1 MPASATTG
9 ARKHDASGVGAWP
22 NRAWAAAD
30 PAEYDPAMHR
40 LRAPR
45 STAPGSTTPGST
57 APERVGRAALLSA
70 LLPALLAL
78 ATLPLPAA
86 ATTIR
91 EIPPPA
97 AVAPAPASAV
107 TQVIPGSV
115 NRTSLAIRA
124 EYDVDARLGVAT
136 RSLRGRVTI
145 TARNDSGG
153 GIDRLELNTVMGPLG
168 ALHLGFVTVDGTAV
182 AASIDDQTIIVPL
195 GGVLPADAT
204 AVVVVPFSA
213 TLRSTTTGSNWLFTR
228 ANGIVDLYRWIP
240 WVSRRT
246 PFARPNH
253 GDPFVTP
260 VSPRATL
267 RLRTDARLRVVSTGD
282 RTAISANG
290 LDMTFTAVNVRDI
303 AVAAA
308 ADYRTA
314 QVLVGD
320 TVVRVAARPGF
331 PAAAAMRAARAA
343 VAKLEARLGPYP
355 YRVLQIVQTA
365 GGYGME
371 GPGVAWIP
379 TGVGTASLAYLV
391 THEVAHQ
398 WFYGLV
404 GSDQAREPFADEAP
418 ADFVTRDILGM
429 RRASRCAAAD
439 LDRTIY
445 RYSNACYYEI
455 VYIQGGN
462 LLAAARTKMG
472 SAAFWAAIR
481 GYLADNRWG
490 LVHARTLLDALDAAT
505 ARDLRAWWDH
515 RFPRLY

>member
-1 MPASATTG
+1 MPAA
-9 ARKHDASGVGAWP
+9 
-22 NRAWAAAD
+22 
-30 PAEYDPAMHR
+30 
-40 LRAPR
+40 
-45 STAPGSTTPGST
+45 
-57 APERVGRAALLSA
+57 
-70 LLPALLAL
+70 LPAGLLAAILAL
-78 ATLPLPAA
+78 AILPLPAA
-86 ATTIR
+86 AAAVHDGT
-91 EIPPPA
+91 PSA
-97 AVAPAPASAV
+97 AVAFAPAM
-107 TQVIPGSV
+107 TQVVPGSV

-124 EYDVDARLGVAT
+124 EYAVDARLGVAA

-168 ALHLGFVTVDGTAV
+168 ALRLGTVTVDGTAV
-182 AASIDDQTIIVPL
+182 AARLDDQTISVPL

-246 PFARPNH
+246 PFTRPNH

-282 RTAISANG
+282 RTAISADG
-290 LDMTFTAVNVRDI
+290 LDMTFTATNVRDVV
-303 AVAAA
+303 VAAA
-308 ADYRTA
+308 ADYRTT

-331 PAAAAMRAARAA
+331 PAAAVMRAAKVA

-355 YRVLQIVQTA
+355 YRVLRIVQTA
-365 GGYGME
+365 GGFGME

-379 TGVGTASLAYLV
+379 TGVGTANLAYLV
-391 THEVAHQ
+391 THEIAHQ

-418 ADFVTRDILGM
+418 TDFVTRDILHM
-429 RRASRCAAAD
+429 RRASRCTAAD
-439 LDRTIY
+439 LDRPIY
-445 RYSNACYYEI
+445 RYSKACYYEV

-472 SAAFWAAIR
+472 STAFWAAIR
-481 GYLADNRWG
+481 RYLADNRWG
-490 LVHARTLLDALDAAT
+490 LAGTRTLLDALDSAT
-505 ARDLRAWWDH
+505 ARDMSAWWDH

>member
-1 MPASATTG
+1 MLC
-9 ARKHDASGVGAWP
+9 R
-22 NRAWAAAD
+22 
-30 PAEYDPAMHR
+30 
-40 LRAPR
+40 RAPG
-45 STAPGSTTPGST
+45 STAPGST
-57 APERVGRAALLSA
+57 APGRAVIFTALVTAS
-70 LLPALLAL
+70 LAL
-78 ATLPLPAA
+78 AILPLPAA
-86 ATTIR
+86 ATASR
-91 EIPPPA
+91 GSMPPTGVAAAPA
-97 AVAPAPASAV
+97 A

-115 NRTSLAIRA
+115 NRTSLAITA
-124 EYDVDARLGVAT
+124 EYDVDARLGVAA

-168 ALHLGFVTVDGTAV
+168 ALRLGTVTVDGAAV
-182 AASIDDQTIIVPL
+182 AARLDDQTIIVPL

-204 AVVVVPFSA
+204 AVVVVTFSA
-213 TLRSTTTGSNWLFTR
+213 TLRSSTTGSNWLFTR

-246 PFARPNH
+246 PFDRPNH

-260 VSPRATL
+260 VSPRVTL

-282 RTAISANG
+282 RTAISADG
-290 LDMTFTAVNVRDI
+290 LDMTFTAVNVRDLV
-303 AVAAA
+303 VAAA
-308 ADYRTA
+308 ADYRTT

-331 PAAAAMRAARAA
+331 PSAAAMRGAKAA
-343 VAKLEARLGPYP
+343 VAKLETRLGPYP
-355 YRVLQIVQTA
+355 YRVLWIVQTA
-365 GGYGME
+365 GGFGME

-379 TGVGTASLAYLV
+379 TGVGAANLAYLV
-391 THEVAHQ
+391 THEIAHQ

-439 LDRTIY
+439 LDRSIY

-472 SAAFWAAIR
+472 STAFWDAIR
-481 GYLADNRWG
+481 RYLADNRWG
-490 LVHARTLLDALDAAT
+490 LVHTRTLLDALDSAT
-505 ARDLRAWWDH
+505 SRDMGAWWDH